1 MTILLC
7 CASRT
12 RRTVES
18 CSRLTLSIILDIV
31 SIMAETTEPLAAEPI
46 TSRIAGRIRALRAE
60 RAFSLEELAERSGVS
75 RSMLSLIERE
85 ESSPTAVI
93 LNKIA
98 ASFGVPLAAFFED
111 PATGAGPVSRA
122 TERQPWR
129 DPQTG
134 YLREVLSPSGVAAPF
149 QLVQVSL
156 PAGAT
161 VQYEGVNRARPYHQQ
176 IWVLEG
182 KIEVSFGAEVHHL
195 EEGDCLARD
204 VDGRPS
210 SFSNPSRRRARYAVV
225 IALS

>member
-1 MTILLC
+1 MMD
-7 CASRT
+7 A
-12 RRTVES
+12 
-18 CSRLTLSIILDIV
+18 
-31 SIMAETTEPLAAEPI
+31 AEPLSAEPI

-111 PATGAGPVSRA
+111 PAGRAGPLSRA
-122 TERQPWR
+122 TDRQPWR

-134 YLREVLSPSGVAAPF
+134 YLREVLSPSGIAAPF

-182 KIEVSFGAEVHHL
+182 RIEVSFGADVYRL

-210 SFSNPSRRRARYAVV
+210 SFRNPARKRARYTVV

>member
-1 MTILLC
+1 MPDT
-7 CASRT
+7 
-12 RRTVES
+12 
-18 CSRLTLSIILDIV
+18 
-31 SIMAETTEPLAAEPI
+31 AEVLAPEPI
-46 TSRIAGRIRALRAE
+46 TSLIAGRIRSLRA
-60 RAFSLEELAERSGVS
+60 ASGLSLEKLAERSGVS

-85 ESSPTAVI
+85 ESSPTAVV

-98 ASFGVPLAAFFED
+98 ASFGVPLAVFFED
-111 PATGAGPVSRA
+111 PAAKSGPLSRA
-122 TERQPWR
+122 RDRQPWR

-149 QLVQVSL
+149 QLVHVTL

-182 KIEVSFGAEVHHL
+182 RIIVSFGADVYHL
-195 EEGDCLARD
+195 EKGDCLAGD
-204 VDGRPS
+204 VDGMPS
-210 SFSNPSRRRARYAVV
+210 SFSNPSRVSSRYTVV

>member
-1 MTILLC
+1 MTD
-7 CASRT
+7 T
-12 RRTVES
+12 
-18 CSRLTLSIILDIV
+18 
-31 SIMAETTEPLAAEPI
+31 AEPAATEPI
-46 TSRIAGRIRALRAE
+46 TSRIAGRIRALRAG
-60 RAFSLEELAERSGVS
+60 RALSLEELAERSGVS

-111 PATGAGPVSRA
+111 PADRAGPVSRA
-122 TERQPWR
+122 ADRQSWR

-134 YLREVLSPSGVAAPF
+134 YSREVLSPAGIAAPF

-176 IWVLEG
+176 IWMLEG
-182 KIEVSFGAEVHHL
+182 RIEVSFGTDVYRL

-210 SFSNPSRRRARYAVV
+210 SFSNPSRKRARYAVV

>member
-1 MTILLC
+1 MTDMT
-7 CASRT
+7 AS
-12 RRTVES
+12 
-18 CSRLTLSIILDIV
+18 L
-31 SIMAETTEPLAAEPI
+31 PAEPI
-46 TSRIAGRIRALRAE
+46 TSRIAGRIRTLRAD

-111 PATGAGPVSRA
+111 PAALAGPISRA
-122 TERQPWR
+122 ADRQPWR

-134 YLREVLSPSGVAAPF
+134 YLREVLSPSGIAAPF

-182 KIEVSFGAEVHHL
+182 RIEVSFGADVHRL

-204 VDGRPS
+204 VDGGPS
-210 SFSNPSRRRARYAVV
+210 SFSNPSRKRARYAVV

>member
-1 MTILLC
+1 
-7 CASRT
+7 
-12 RRTVES
+12 
-18 CSRLTLSIILDIV
+18 
-31 SIMAETTEPLAAEPI
+31 MAETTEPLAVEAI

-111 PATGAGPVSRA
+111 PATGAGPVSHA
-122 TERQPWR
+122 TDRQPWR

-182 KIEVSFGAEVHHL
+182 KIEVSFGAQVHHL